1 MDMDIRNIIKRGLV
15 AIAIMSGSAGLT
27 SCMGL
32 DSLWFGT
39 DFNSGPGGPVV
50 GGTIG
55 VPVGPGPSY
64 GPGYG
69 PGGPSGP
76 GPGPGILPGG
86 GPGWGW

>member
-1 MDMDIRNIIKRGLV
+1 MDIRNIIKRTLV
-15 AIAIMSGSAGLT
+15 AIAIIAGSAGLT

-32 DSLWFGT
+32 DTLWLGT

-55 VPVGPGPSY
+55 IPVGPSC

-69 PGGPSGP
+69 PGGPGGP
-76 GPGPGILPGG
+76 GPGPGILLGG

>member
-1 MDMDIRNIIKRGLV
+1 MYTRRFVKKVVLALV
-15 AIAIMSGSAGLT
+15 LLAASAGLS

-32 DSLWFGT
+32 DSLWLGT

-55 VPVGPGPSY
+55 VPIGP
-64 GPGYG
+64 G
-69 PGGPSGP
+69 PGGPGFGPGPGGPGGP

-86 GPGWGW
+86 PRW